1 MDPNVI
7 WEDLYAA
14 LRVMDRQQ
22 ACDQAAALL
31 LWLDAGGYPPRLVE
45 PEEMA
50 EPSRSKIVR
59 EFCLGVLQRSGGPP

>member
-7 WEDLYAA
+7 WNDLCAA
-14 LRVMDRQQ
+14 LRALDREQ

-45 PEEMA
+45 PEDMD
-50 EPSRSKIVR
+50 EPARSRIVR
-59 EFCLGVLQRSGGPP
+59 EFCLGVLQRAGGPP